1 MVVQER
7 VARYIDKEDKK
18 RTAIADKAGIS
29 RNRFSLLMNLKSE
42 MKADE
47 LENICNALG
56 TSPMEFVHVKN
67 E

>member
-1 MVVQER
+1 
-7 VARYIDKEDKK
+7 
-18 RTAIADKAGIS
+18 
-29 RNRFSLLMNLKSE
+29 MNLKSE
-42 MKADE
+42 MRADE